1 MPKLS
6 WDRLFRGPQRKTN
19 WPHTTIP
26 DLKVLS
32 VCNDIKGW
40 CNSHPESNYQ
50 SIAPARVIR
59 RKLPRTSESVVDPS
73 FFSLLE
79 VKATERSLVRVK
91 GALVV
96 GKEELI
102 VLPNGEYVGELIAL
116 TPEGQRTMLSR
127 ELLNRAREPSRVLRK
142 RGTFY
147 PLSAIGWQNYY
158 HWNHD
163 VIMRASQ
170 VISHLPDHHKFIIPE
185 GIRAFQQETIKLLG
199 IGKRQL
205 VPIES
210 GETWEVES
218 LSFST
223 PIFKTQIDSIEP
235 LYWFREACMNFYGI
249 QPRIGSKRILISRA
263 GDNHYRTTNSS
274 EVEEFLSNCGF
285 ETVEPRKLTL
295 REQVEIFSQAAVIIG
310 TGTGLSN
317 MVFAPSGATIVQFQE
332 PSQVV
337 HALWTMSEALGHHY
351 YYLFGETVPNPSNE
365 RADIFVPIE
374 KLRMCLE
381 QALGEGSKTQYP
393 SSNAP
398 NSNFVN
404 FL

>member
-1 MPKLS
+1 M
-6 WDRLFRGPQRKTN
+6 
-19 WPHTTIP
+19 IP

-32 VCNDIKGW
+32 VCDDIKGW
-40 CNSHPESNYQ
+40 CQLHPESNYQ
-50 SIAPARVIR
+50 PIAPARVIR
-59 RKLPRTSESVVDPS
+59 RKLPRTIEPAVDPS

-79 VKATERSLVRVK
+79 VKATERSLVRVE
-91 GALVV
+91 GARVV
-96 GKEELI
+96 GKEELV
-102 VLPNGEYVGELIAL
+102 VLPDGEYVGELIAL
-116 TPEGQRTMLSR
+116 TPEGQRTMLAH
-127 ELLNRAREPSRVLRK
+127 ELGNRARESRRVLHK
-142 RGTFY
+142 PGTFY
-147 PLSAIGWQNYY
+147 PLSVIGWQNYY

-185 GIRAFQQETIKLLG
+185 GIRSFQKETIKLLG
-199 IGKRQL
+199 IGERQI

-210 GETWEVES
+210 GETWEVGS
-218 LSFST
+218 LLFSA

-235 LYWFREACMNFYGI
+235 MSWFCEACMNFYGI
-249 QPRIGSKRILISRA
+249 PPRTGTKRILISRK

-274 EVEEFLSNCGF
+274 EVEDLLVKYGF

-295 REQVEIFSQAAVIIG
+295 RDQVEIFSQASVIVG

-317 MVFAPSGATIVQFQE
+317 MVFAPSGATILQFQE

-374 KLRMCLE
+374 KLRLGLE
-381 QALGEGSKTQYP
+381 QALEEESNTQFP

-404 FL
+404 FP